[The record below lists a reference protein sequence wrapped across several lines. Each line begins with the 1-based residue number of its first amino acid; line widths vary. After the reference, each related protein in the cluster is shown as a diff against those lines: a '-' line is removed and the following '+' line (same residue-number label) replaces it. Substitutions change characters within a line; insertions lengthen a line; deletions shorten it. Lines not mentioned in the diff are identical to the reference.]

1 MATEHAENFENH
13 EGEGRSPSPQP
24 SLTFRVAPRGGVSI
38 YGLGRFPTT
47 LYMGQ
52 WLSIL
57 AEAER
62 LHAFILEHSHEL
74 R

>member
-1 MATEHAENFENH
+1 MATECAEDLDNH
-13 EGEGRSPSPQP
+13 PDEEPSESPQP
-24 SLTFRVAPRGGVSI
+24 SLTLRVAPRGGVSI

-47 LYMGQ
+47 LYMAQ

>member
-1 MATEHAENFENH
+1 MATKRTENFENH
-13 EGEGRSPSPQP
+13 PAEEPSGSPQP

-47 LYMGQ
+47 LYMAQ